1 MMASHKSIDTF
12 ANALILSL
20 YGAGGFIAICCCV
33 YYYKI
38 RNDDN
43 SSMTETP
50 KALPNCVFVKANR
63 SSLEAIDRQV

>member
-20 YGAGGFIAICCCV
+20 YGAGGVIAICCCV
-33 YYYKI
+33 YYCKI

-43 SSMTETP
+43 SSMAETP
-50 KALPNCVFVKANR
+50 KLPNCVFVKANR